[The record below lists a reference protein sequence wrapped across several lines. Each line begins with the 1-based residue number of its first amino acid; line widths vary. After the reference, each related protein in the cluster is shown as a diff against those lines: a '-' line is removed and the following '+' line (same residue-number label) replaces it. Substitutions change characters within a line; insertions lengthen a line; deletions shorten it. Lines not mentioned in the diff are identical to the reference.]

1 MKLILVTV
9 LVFSGIISA
18 NAADITIKITS
29 KYLNLP
35 VSQKEDRKVMR
46 FEMDGKEERAFKI
59 RLADEPEYWGNP
71 VAAGAITVNLAK
83 SLLVQYDYFA
93 AILDCR

>member
-35 VSQKEDRKVMR
+35 VSQKQDRKVMR
-46 FEMDGKEERAFKI
+46 FEMEDKEERAFKI
-59 RLADEPEYWGNP
+59 RLAGEPEYWGNSSGSWGNNHESCK
-71 VAAGAITVNLAK
+71 VIVGSV
-83 SLLVQYDYFA
+83 
-93 AILDCR
+93 